1 MTEGVGWQCASV
13 PWDHAALGNL
23 YGDERRPSCGLRV
36 GDALEAADHFIETIG
51 FPIRITV
58 DGAVVEE
65 AVVGSHGC
73 GWAVDGLWKLWMGC
87 GWLWVAEE

>member
-13 PWDHAALGNL
+13 PRCHAALGNL
-23 YGDERRPSCGLRV
+23 YGDERRPSCRLRV

-58 DGAVVEE
+58 NGAVVE
-65 AVVGSHGC
+65 AVVGGHGC
-73 GWAVDGLWKLWMGC
+73 GWAVDGLWDG
-87 GWLWVAEE
+87 LWVAEE